1 MPFAG
6 RWPPSRS
13 IRGGA
18 VSDDQHYDVIVIG
31 TGAGGGTFA
40 HRIAPSGKRVLLLER
55 GDYLPRE
62 RDNWDSTAVFVKGKY
77 RAPEFWLD
85 RHGHEFPPEVNYYVG
100 GNTKFYGAA
109 LFRLRPQDFGELR
122 HHGGISPAWPIDYA
136 DLEPYYTQAEHLYV
150 VHGRHGEDPTA
161 GHASA
166 DYRYPPVQHEPRI
179 QQLSDD
185 LEKQGLHPFHL
196 PIGVR
201 LTQDAHGMATRDSVC
216 IRCDRVDGFPC
227 LLGGKADAQVICVDP
242 ALQHDNVRLVTR
254 AHVTRLETDGGGR
267 AVTAVV
273 TEIGDPDGGVETVR
287 FSADVVVV
295 AAGAVNSAALLLRS
309 ANDRHPDGL
318 ANGSGVVGR
327 HYMRHN
333 NLALMAVSKEPN
345 PTRFQKTLAMNDWYL
360 GSDDWD
366 YPMGGI
372 QMLGKSDAEQ
382 IRANAPHWAGAVS
395 PEMPFEVLAHHAVDF
410 WLCGEDLPL
419 PENRVTLENDGQ
431 IRLALDEKNNVEGL
445 KRLRHELQS
454 RLGDL
459 GMHEKHLLQPQHLHA
474 QGHAD
479 RRDRAPGRHDPV
491 RHRPGELRARREL
504 PGARGGQPLR
514 RRHQLLPEHRR
525 GEPVADGHR
534 QRVARRGSRARTT
547 RLSTPDTHTTD
558 RRTCHGCGPRG
569 RAGHLR
575 SDRRPRQAGDL
586 SGAGRPGGAGSP
598 EASPS
603 SGWPRAGGTSTAS
616 ATTPRSPCVSTAWTR
631 MRRRRARCSACCAT
645 STAISTTRRPT
656 PRCRRRWAAARRA
669 LFYLEVPPFLFG
681 RIAEGISAAGRA
693 DGARVMVE
701 KPFGNDLDGARA
713 LNATMLKYF
722 PEDAIYRVDHWLGL
736 DPLNDVL
743 VARFA
748 NSMIEPLLDSRHVE
762 SVQITMAEA
771 FDVADRGR
779 FYDRTGAIRDVV
791 QNHMLQVLATVLADP
806 PVRARRLMAGRQSA
820 RRGRSP
826 PTHHRRRGP
835 GPVRGLPRRRRGR
848 PGLDHRELR
857 RSPAGLGHLAVGRRA
872 DRHPGRQD
880 DAGHGHRGQRPVP
893 ARAVR
898 RVRRRHH
905 TDQQQPAVPHLAG
918 NPDRHHPDREEAGR
932 RT

>member
-1 MPFAG
+1 M
-6 RWPPSRS
+6 
-13 IRGGA
+13 
-18 VSDDQHYDVIVIG
+18 SDDQHYDVIVIG

-62 RDNWDSTAVFVKGKY
+62 RDNWDSTAVFVKGTY

-122 HHGGISPAWPIDYA
+122 HHGGISPAWPIGYA

-161 GHASA
+161 GRTSA

-201 LTQDAHGMATRDSVC
+201 LTQDAHGGATRDSVC

-227 LLGGKADAQVICVDP
+227 LLGGKADAQVICVEP
-242 ALQHDNVRLVTR
+242 ALEHDSVRLVTR
-254 AHVTRLETDGGGR
+254 AHVTRLETDEGGR

-345 PTRFQKTLAMNDWYL
+345 PTRFQKTLALHDWYL

-395 PEMPFEVLAHHAVDF
+395 PGMPFEVLAHHAVDL
-410 WLCGEDLPL
+410 WLCGEDLPQ

-431 IRLALDEKNNVEGL
+431 IRLTLDEKNNVEGL
-445 KRLRHELQS
+445 KRLRHELQR
-454 RLGDL
+454 RLSDL
-459 GMHEKHLLQPQHLHA
+459 GMHEKHLLSHSIYMHKGMPI
-474 QGHAD
+474 
-479 RRDRAPGRHDPV
+479 
-491 RHRPGELRARREL
+491 
-504 PGARGGQPLR
+504 GATA
-514 RRHQLLPEHRR
+514 H
-525 GEPVADGHR
+525 
-534 QRVARRGSRARTT
+534 
-547 RLSTPDTHTTD
+547 
-558 RRTCHGCGPRG
+558 
-569 RAGHLR
+569 
-575 SDRRPRQAGDL
+575 QAGTIRFGTDPASSAL
-586 SGAGRPGGAGSP
+586 DVNCRAHEVDNLYVVDTSFFPSIGAVN
-598 EASPS
+598 PS
-603 SGWPRAGGTSTAS
+603 L
-616 ATTPRSPCVSTAWTR
+616 
-631 MRRRRARCSACCAT
+631 
-645 STAISTTRRPT
+645 TAI
-656 PRCRRRWAAARRA
+656 ANA
-669 LFYLEVPPFLFG
+669 LRVGDHVLE
-681 RIAEGISAAGRA
+681 R
-693 DGARVMVE
+693 
-701 KPFGNDLDGARA
+701 
-713 LNATMLKYF
+713 
-722 PEDAIYRVDHWLGL
+722 LG
-736 DPLNDVL
+736 
-743 VARFA
+743 
-748 NSMIEPLLDSRHVE
+748 
-762 SVQITMAEA
+762 
-771 FDVADRGR
+771 
-779 FYDRTGAIRDVV
+779 
-791 QNHMLQVLATVLADP
+791 
-806 PVRARRLMAGRQSA
+806 
-820 RRGRSP
+820 
-826 PTHHRRRGP
+826 
-835 GPVRGLPRRRRGR
+835 
-848 PGLDHRELR
+848 
-857 RSPAGLGHLAVGRRA
+857 
-872 DRHPGRQD
+872 
-880 DAGHGHRGQRPVP
+880 
-893 ARAVR
+893 
-898 RVRRRHH
+898 
-905 TDQQQPAVPHLAG
+905 
-918 NPDRHHPDREEAGR
+918 
-932 RT
+932 